1 MHNYK
6 SQWSLSIVLPMTL
19 AEDRDPRLDFD
30 QTFFRSGQNYPA
42 RQEKAGKGLL
52 VSATQPSPWQ
62 KSL

>member
-1 MHNYK
+1 
-6 SQWSLSIVLPMTL
+6 MTL
-19 AEDRDPRLDFD
+19 AENFDPGLDFD